1 MSKTPDEIMDD
12 LAIRV
17 EALIDKQME
26 ADTSIFWGEGKDQ
39 DDTWLWVLMVEAHKA
54 GGDMVF
60 VRTAYLNGDVAAVAT
75 NERIN
80 RFAAACSYSSGWI
93 HDRKAA

>member
-12 LAIRV
+12 LANRV
-17 EALIDKQME
+17 DALIDKQME
-26 ADTSIFWGEGKDQ
+26 ADTSIFWGEGRDQ

-54 GGDMVF
+54 GADMVY
-60 VRTAYLNGDVAAVAT
+60 VRTAYLNGDVAAVTT

-80 RFAAACSYSSGWI
+80 RFAAACSYAGDWEAEK
-93 HDRKAA
+93 KAA